1 MLIELE
7 ALDLKLALLR
17 EQLALRVQRA
27 VAELGRD
34 GAGLSQRAIALDLMH
49 FELMLFQPLLK
60 LELVQPPCVL
70 RREVVLPR
78 AQALLQPQIERVL
91 LLLDLKPAVIR
102 GTCRVRAAGE
112 VKQRAHEH
120 RVKRSLHSL
129 TPCSR
134 FARSRAPAMRKLR
147 SPPER
152 IKRMP

>member
-1 MLIELE
+1 LIELE
-7 ALDLKLALLR
+7 ALELELALLR

-27 VAELGRD
+27 VAEFGGD

-49 FELMLFQPLLK
+49 FQLMLFQPLLK

-78 AQALLQPQIERVL
+78 AQALLQPEIERVL
-91 LLLDLKPAVIR
+91 LLLVLKPAVIR
-102 GTCRVRAAGE
+102 SACRVRDAGK
-112 VKQRAHEH
+112 VKQRACDGC
-120 RVKRSLHSL
+120 VKRSPHSL

-134 FARSRAPAMRKLR
+134 LARSRAPAIRKLR

-152 IKRMP
+152 MKRMP